1 MPYEIAGYYS
11 VIARV
16 ERAITRVIAR
26 VERAITGVIARS
38 ITLDFVV
45 ISFCYDF
52 VTKSRQKSANPSN
65 NKNTLTAD
73 K

>member
-1 MPYEIAGYYS
+1 MPYEIAGYYF
-11 VIARV
+11 VIARD
-16 ERAITRVIAR
+16 ERAIAR
-26 VERAITGVIARS
+26 VIARS
-38 ITLDFVV
+38 ITLNFVV

-52 VTKSRQKSANPSN
+52 VTKTTQKSANPSN